1 MRHAL
6 EQDLQQ
12 ILGHKV
18 WVLASVDD
26 KTLPFGKQRC
36 GPGLALASTSGFAA
50 ESESEELLM
59 SAYC

>member
-26 KTLPFGKQRC
+26 KTLPFG
-36 GPGLALASTSGFAA
+36 
-50 ESESEELLM
+50 
-59 SAYC
+59 